1 MLSVLEEMP
10 GGPQTAD
17 QPTAVEATELPLH
30 NLPAQSTPFVG
41 RAQELA
47 EIVRRLQ
54 DPACHLLTL
63 IGPGGIG
70 KTRLAL
76 AVAEAI
82 LALRG
87 PLSEATPQLRASD
100 PTANSQQPEFAD
112 GVFFVAVQ
120 PVSTASGLIAAIA
133 EALGFRFYSDVPPDQ
148 QLFRFLREKRLLL
161 VLDNMEHLP
170 EGATVVA
177 ELLRKAPGVKVL
189 ATSRRPLQVRDEW
202 FHPLAGMTLP
212 AASLRAAS
220 PLRTPPPI
228 ASGPSDAVQF
238 FVQSARRVQPEF
250 DAAAE
255 QAQIVRICR
264 LVDGVPLALEMA
276 ATWLKTLTCQQIADE
291 IERSLAFLTAQQQT
305 IPIRHRSMVAVLEQ
319 SWQLL
324 DDEERAVLKRLCVFR
339 GGFTQAA
346 AQEVADASLP
356 ILEILIEKALVWVT
370 PTGRYHMHELLRQF
384 AQEKGAAEDD
394 AETITRTYHA
404 AYYLRLL
411 ELRAPLL
418 LGKARRIALDEI
430 GQELDNVRTAWL
442 WAAQQNNRALLNP
455 VIDPLYHFYQIQS
468 RYQEGYELFAQT
480 AALLQST
487 PAADADPASAIVPV
501 RVMARGAA
509 FSHFLC
515 EFETA
520 GVQLQESLARAQA
533 LNQPGEVAFALNFLG
548 QLAMWRGDKGAA
560 KRHLEQSLAIS
571 RAIGDK
577 SGAASALEKLA
588 NLIHATFG
596 EYVECKALAQESLA
610 LSRELGRP
618 DWIAYALDTLGFVT
632 FCLGEYTDAEAY
644 YRESLALFETIG
656 DHYGVAMAQGG
667 LGLVLWAMWG
677 GQSVEATAFFEK
689 SLAICRAI
697 GHQGQ
702 VAGRLSGLARI
713 ANDLGDYA
721 QAQRLAEEG
730 LAIARE
736 LGSPVYLSHILY
748 CLGETAYRTGDLPAS
763 RRYLLEALQLT
774 SETGLLAY
782 LSIALFHYAVLLIE
796 ESADAPA
803 DATPQRAQALAL
815 LTLVQSHPATW
826 HLFRERAAQQAA
838 TLEAQLPPEI
848 VAKAK
853 AHGAQLLP
861 DQAVMEIL
869 SQPEAVG
876 VAPVGTVG
884 QGS

>member
-1 MLSVLEEMP
+1 MLTAIEEP
-10 GGPQTAD
+10 PAVAD
-17 QPTAVEATELPLH
+17 ATEMPLH
-30 NLPAQSTPFVG
+30 NLPAQPTPFVG

-47 EIVRRLQ
+47 ELVRRLQ
-54 DPACHLLTL
+54 DPACHLLTV

-76 AVAEAI
+76 AAAEAI
-82 LALRG
+82 LDFRFRILDF
-87 PLSEATPQLRASD
+87 TPPPAVND
-100 PTANSQQPEFAD
+100 PKSKIQNPKFQD

-120 PVSTASGLIAAIA
+120 PVSSASGLVAAIA
-133 EALGFRFYSDVPPDQ
+133 EAIGFRFYSDVPPDQ
-148 QLFRFLREKRLLL
+148 QLIRYLREKHLLL

-170 EGATVVA
+170 EGAAVVA
-177 ELLRKAPGVKVL
+177 DLLHKAPGVKVL
-189 ATSRRPLQVRDEW
+189 VTSRRALQVRDEW

-212 AASLRAAS
+212 AAHTRTT
-220 PLRTPPPI
+220 PLAGGQT
-228 ASGPSDAVQF
+228 ALNGATSDAVQF
-238 FVQSARRVQPEF
+238 FVQSARRVQPNFAVE
-250 DAAAE
+250 AE
-255 QAQIVRICR
+255 QAQVVRICR

-276 ATWLKTLTCQQIADE
+276 ATWLKALTCQQIADE
-291 IERSLAFLTAQQQT
+291 IERNLAFLTARQQT
-305 IPIRHRSMVAVLEQ
+305 IPTRHRSMVAVLEQ

-324 DDEERAVLKRLCVFR
+324 DDEERDVLQRLCVFR

-356 ILEILIEKALVWVT
+356 MLETLIEKALVWVT
-370 PTGRYHMHELLRQF
+370 PAGRYHMHELLRQF
-384 AQEKGAAEDD
+384 AQEKGATAADEE
-394 AETITRTYHA
+394 ATTRALHA

-411 ELRAPLL
+411 GLRAPLL

-430 GQELDNVRTAWL
+430 GQEIDNVRTGWL
-442 WAAQQNNRALLNP
+442 WAAQQNDRALLNP

-468 RYQEGYELFAQT
+468 RYQEGRELFAQT
-480 AALLQST
+480 AALLQQQ
-487 PAADADPASAIVPV
+487 DDPIVGGATAIVPV
-501 RVMARGAA
+501 RVLARSAA
-509 FSHFLC
+509 FSYFLC
-515 EFETA
+515 EYETA
-520 GVQLQESLARAQA
+520 GAQLQECLVRAQA
-533 LNQPGEVAFALNFLG
+533 LNQPGEIAFALNFLG
-548 QLAMWRGDKGAA
+548 QLAMWKGDKATA
-560 KRHLEQSLAIS
+560 KDHLQQSLAIS
-571 RAIGDK
+571 RTIGDK

-596 EYVECKALAQESLA
+596 EYVECKRLAQESLA

-644 YRESLALFETIG
+644 YRESLTLFESIG
-656 DHYGVAMAQGG
+656 DHYGMAMAQGG

-677 GQSVEATAFFEK
+677 GQSVGATAYFQK
-689 SLAICRAI
+689 SLSICRAI

-748 CLGETAYRTGDLPAS
+748 CLGETAYHTGDLPAS

-782 LSIALFHYAVLLIE
+782 LSIALFHYASLLIE
-796 ESADAPA
+796 ESAASQLQ
-803 DATPQRAQALAL
+803 ATPQRAQALAL

-826 HLFRERAAQQAA
+826 HLFRERAAQRA
-838 TLEAQLPPEI
+838 TDLAKQLPPDVI
-848 VAKAK
+848 VQAKAY
-853 AHGAQLLP
+853 GANLLP
-861 DQAVMEIL
+861 DQAVVEIL
-869 SQPEAVG
+869 TQPG
-876 VAPVGTVG
+876 
-884 QGS
+884 